1 MLIVGRIVQSGG
13 GAAGMVI
20 ARAIVRD
27 LYAREQA
34 ASMIAYLT
42 MAMVV
47 APMLAP
53 SIGAL
58 LLDLFDWHAIFI
70 AVTGV
75 GLLLVWRAQ
84 QRLPETRAGGSGAA
98 GWSAFCRGPQRSCA
112 RRAFIAYVL
121 QSTFAI
127 SVFFAFVAGA
137 PYYMIDILDRP
148 ATEYGLWFIVVSLGF
163 MAGNFLTARLGRRI
177 GLDRM
182 VLLGSCLVLLGIVL
196 AAGLTVGGLWTP
208 IALFGPMMLAT
219 FGNGLVD
226 PQRPGGRHQRRS
238 AAGRDRLGPVRL
250 HPDAGRRPGQP
261 GGRHAA
267 ERHALPDAGLHGRLR
282 RDLAARVSCCRVG
295 SPASRRP
302 GTPARRP
309 GTPARMASGAPA
321 AAGSAVTPVSPA
333 FMALLVGMTAL
344 APLSM
349 QIFVPALPAIQRG
362 FQVSTG
368 VAQLAL
374 SLSILANALATLS
387 YGPLSDRFG
396 RRPAVLAGLGL
407 FVVGSVMCAL
417 APTID
422 LLIVGRVVQAAGG
435 AAGMVMARAIV
446 RDLYEREHAAAM
458 IAYLTMAMVVAPM
471 LAPSVGAVLMDLSDW
486 RAIFVALTVVGILLV
501 WGARLR
507 LIETRAGAALG
518 SGARSLMTGAGRLLR
533 SDAFIAYVLQ
543 STFSMSMFFAF
554 VSGAPYFVIDV
565 LERPATEYGLYFILV
580 SVGYMAGNF
589 TAARVTRRVGLDRMI
604 VLGSSLAL
612 VVAALVLGLLLTL
625 PWAPVLLFGP
635 MMLGSFAS
643 GLAMPNA
650 QAGAISVDPALA
662 GTASGV
668 AGFTQLLV
676 AALVS
681 QAVGMLQDGTPYP
694 MLGFMV
700 GCAAALAA
708 GLPAA
713 AAALACR

>member
-1 MLIVGRIVQSGG
+1 
-13 GAAGMVI
+13 
-20 ARAIVRD
+20 
-27 LYAREQA
+27 
-34 ASMIAYLT
+34 
-42 MAMVV
+42 
-47 APMLAP
+47 
-53 SIGAL
+53 
-58 LLDLFDWHAIFI
+58 
-70 AVTGV
+70 
-75 GLLLVWRAQ
+75 
-84 QRLPETRAGGSGAA
+84 
-98 GWSAFCRGPQRSCA
+98 
-112 RRAFIAYVL
+112 
-121 QSTFAI
+121 
-127 SVFFAFVAGA
+127 
-137 PYYMIDILDRP
+137 
-148 ATEYGLWFIVVSLGF
+148 
-163 MAGNFLTARLGRRI
+163 
-177 GLDRM
+177 
-182 VLLGSCLVLLGIVL
+182 
-196 AAGLTVGGLWTP
+196 
-208 IALFGPMMLAT
+208 
-219 FGNGLVD
+219 
-226 PQRPGGRHQRRS
+226 
-238 AAGRDRLGPVRL
+238 
-250 HPDAGRRPGQP
+250 
-261 GGRHAA
+261 
-267 ERHALPDAGLHGRLR
+267 
-282 RDLAARVSCCRVG
+282 
-295 SPASRRP
+295 
-302 GTPARRP
+302 
-309 GTPARMASGAPA
+309 MASGAPA
-321 AAGSAVTPVSPA
+321 AAGSAVTPVSPV

-362 FQVSTG
+362 FEVPTG

-374 SLSILANALATLS
+374 SLSILANAFATLS

-486 RAIFVALTVVGILLV
+486 RAIFVALTVVGMLLV

-507 LIETRAGAALG
+507 LIETRAGAGLG
-518 SGARSLMTGAGRLLR
+518 SGARSLMAGAGRLLR
-533 SDAFIAYVLQ
+533 SGAFIAYVLQ
-543 STFSMSMFFAF
+543 STFSMSTFFAF

-612 VVAALVLGLLLTL
+612 VVVALVLGLLLTL

-681 QAVGMLQDGTPYP
+681 QAVGMLQNGTPYP

-700 GCAAALAA
+700 GCALLSLLGFLLPRRLAA
-708 GLPAA
+708 
-713 AAALACR
+713 

>member
-1 MLIVGRIVQSGG
+1 
-13 GAAGMVI
+13 
-20 ARAIVRD
+20 
-27 LYAREQA
+27 
-34 ASMIAYLT
+34 
-42 MAMVV
+42 
-47 APMLAP
+47 
-53 SIGAL
+53 
-58 LLDLFDWHAIFI
+58 
-70 AVTGV
+70 
-75 GLLLVWRAQ
+75 
-84 QRLPETRAGGSGAA
+84 
-98 GWSAFCRGPQRSCA
+98 
-112 RRAFIAYVL
+112 
-121 QSTFAI
+121 
-127 SVFFAFVAGA
+127 
-137 PYYMIDILDRP
+137 
-148 ATEYGLWFIVVSLGF
+148 
-163 MAGNFLTARLGRRI
+163 
-177 GLDRM
+177 
-182 VLLGSCLVLLGIVL
+182 
-196 AAGLTVGGLWTP
+196 
-208 IALFGPMMLAT
+208 
-219 FGNGLVD
+219 
-226 PQRPGGRHQRRS
+226 
-238 AAGRDRLGPVRL
+238 
-250 HPDAGRRPGQP
+250 
-261 GGRHAA
+261 
-267 ERHALPDAGLHGRLR
+267 
-282 RDLAARVSCCRVG
+282 
-295 SPASRRP
+295 
-302 GTPARRP
+302 
-309 GTPARMASGAPA
+309 MASGAPA
-321 AAGSAVTPVSPA
+321 AAGSAVTPVSPV

-362 FQVSTG
+362 FEVPTG

-374 SLSILANALATLS
+374 SLSILANAFATLS

-501 WGARLR
+501 WGAHLR
-507 LIETRAGAALG
+507 LIETRAGAGLG
-518 SGARSLMTGAGRLLR
+518 SGARSLMAGAGRLLR
-533 SDAFIAYVLQ
+533 SGAFIAYVLQ
-543 STFSMSMFFAF
+543 STFSMSTFFAF

-612 VVAALVLGLLLTL
+612 VVVALVLGLLLTL

-681 QAVGMLQDGTPYP
+681 QAVGMLQNGTPYP

-700 GCAAALAA
+700 GCALLSLLGFLLPRRLAA
-708 GLPAA
+708 
-713 AAALACR
+713 

>member
-1 MLIVGRIVQSGG
+1 
-13 GAAGMVI
+13 
-20 ARAIVRD
+20 
-27 LYAREQA
+27 
-34 ASMIAYLT
+34 
-42 MAMVV
+42 
-47 APMLAP
+47 
-53 SIGAL
+53 
-58 LLDLFDWHAIFI
+58 
-70 AVTGV
+70 
-75 GLLLVWRAQ
+75 
-84 QRLPETRAGGSGAA
+84 
-98 GWSAFCRGPQRSCA
+98 
-112 RRAFIAYVL
+112 
-121 QSTFAI
+121 
-127 SVFFAFVAGA
+127 
-137 PYYMIDILDRP
+137 
-148 ATEYGLWFIVVSLGF
+148 
-163 MAGNFLTARLGRRI
+163 
-177 GLDRM
+177 
-182 VLLGSCLVLLGIVL
+182 
-196 AAGLTVGGLWTP
+196 
-208 IALFGPMMLAT
+208 
-219 FGNGLVD
+219 
-226 PQRPGGRHQRRS
+226 
-238 AAGRDRLGPVRL
+238 
-250 HPDAGRRPGQP
+250 
-261 GGRHAA
+261 
-267 ERHALPDAGLHGRLR
+267 
-282 RDLAARVSCCRVG
+282 
-295 SPASRRP
+295 
-302 GTPARRP
+302 
-309 GTPARMASGAPA
+309 MASGAPA
-321 AAGSAVTPVSPA
+321 AAGSAVTPVSPV

-362 FQVSTG
+362 FAVSTG

-374 SLSILANALATLS
+374 SLSILANAFATLS

-507 LIETRAGAALG
+507 LIETRAGAGLG
-518 SGARSLMTGAGRLLR
+518 SGARSLLGGAGRLLR
-533 SDAFIAYVLQ
+533 SGAFIAYVLQ
-543 STFSMSMFFAF
+543 STFSMSTFFAF

-612 VVAALVLGLLLTL
+612 VVVALVLGLLLAL

-700 GCAAALAA
+700 ACATLSLLGFLLPRRVAARTA
-708 GLPAA
+708 
-713 AAALACR
+713 